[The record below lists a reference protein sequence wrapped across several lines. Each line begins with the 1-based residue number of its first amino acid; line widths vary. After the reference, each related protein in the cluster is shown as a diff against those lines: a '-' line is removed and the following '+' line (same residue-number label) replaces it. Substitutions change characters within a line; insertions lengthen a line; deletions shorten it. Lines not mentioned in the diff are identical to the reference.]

1 MRAGKIKSKG
11 FIFRKPIILG
21 VSRLVSSGSFLAQGL
36 HLALYLMLLTGIS
49 AIVTAEEVSC
59 DVAPGELYRLE
70 DGVLVIDWSPEV
82 EFSSNFTKE
91 GDNSSMAET
100 GNYGLN
106 DSLSALQMENVS
118 SDSGSSFS
126 SLSLAESGAASG
138 AHLGWA
144 SWDPQADGKGRHG
157 EYGRRVT
164 DLVGVF
170 SIEMKIKLGSNL
182 SSSPDTTEWIP
193 CP

>member
-1 MRAGKIKSKG
+1 M
-11 FIFRKPIILG
+11 
-21 VSRLVSSGSFLAQGL
+21 VSLGSFLAQGL
-36 HLALYLMLLTGIS
+36 HLVLCLMLLTGIS
-49 AIVTAEEVSC
+49 AVVTAEEVSC

-82 EFSSNFTKE
+82 GFSSNFTKE
-91 GDNSSMAET
+91 GDNLSRAET
-100 GNYGLN
+100 GN
-106 DSLSALQMENVS
+106 DSLDASPGALQMENVLN
-118 SDSGSSFS
+118 SGSSFS
-126 SLSLAESGAASG
+126 SLSLAESGAYGGAASG

-144 SWDPQADGKGRHG
+144 SWDPQSDGKGRHG